1 MEITWYGH
9 SCFRLTE
16 RNYATVVTD
25 PYDNKSIGYDSLR
38 LKSDIVTVSH
48 DAPGHNNTDAVKG
61 TSHIIDGAGE
71 FEIGGVFITGV
82 QADPASAKKKAKSK
96 DGEASARNTIYVFDY
111 DGITVAHL
119 GDLQEIP
126 TQSEIE
132 SLGTINVALVP
143 VGGGGGLNA
152 AKAAEVISLIEPNL
166 VIPMHYS
173 TPDAKVSLEPLN
185 KFIKEMGLSKAEN
198 QPSLKVTRSG
208 LPGETHVV
216 VLDYQ
221 KS

>member
-25 PYDNKSIGYDSLR
+25 PFDNKTIGYEPLKLR
-38 LKSDIVTVSH
+38 SDIVTVSH

-61 TSHIIDGAGE
+61 TSHVIDGPGE

-82 QADPASAKKKAKSK
+82 QSDATAAGKKKKTEDSP
-96 DGEASARNTIYVFDY
+96 RNTIYVFDY

-119 GDLQEIP
+119 GDLQQTP

-132 SLGTINVALVP
+132 SLGTVNVVLVP

-173 TPDAKVSLEPLN
+173 TPATKLSLDSLN
-185 KFIKEMGLSKAEN
+185 KFIKEMGLTKPAP

-208 LPGETHVV
+208 LPSETHVV

-221 KS
+221 QS

>member
-25 PYDNKSIGYDSLR
+25 PYDSKTIGYDALKLR
-38 LKSDIVTVSH
+38 SEIVTVSH
-48 DAPGHNNTDAVKG
+48 DAPGHNNADAVKG
-61 TSHIIDGAGE
+61 TSHVIDGPGE

-82 QADPASAKKKAKSK
+82 QSDSGSAGKKKNK
-96 DGEASARNTIYVFDY
+96 DDSPRNTIYVFDY

-119 GDLQEIP
+119 GDLKQTP

-132 SLGTINVALVP
+132 SLGTVNVVLVP

-152 AKAAEVISLIEPNL
+152 AKAAEIISLIEPNL

-173 TPDAKVSLEPLN
+173 TPATKISLDSLN
-185 KFIKEMGLSKAEN
+185 KFIKEMGLTNPAT
-198 QPSLKVTRSG
+198 QPSLKVTRSS
-208 LPGETHVV
+208 LPNETHVV

>member
-25 PYDNKSIGYDSLR
+25 PFDNKSIGYSALK

-48 DAPGHNNTDAVKG
+48 DAPGHNNVDAVKG
-61 TSHIIDGAGE
+61 ASHVIDGAGE
-71 FEIGGVFITGV
+71 FEIGGVFVTGV
-82 QADPASAKKKAKSK
+82 STDGGGAGKKKGKGSPN
-96 DGEASARNTIYVFDY
+96 NTIYVFDY

-119 GDLQEIP
+119 GDLKQTP

-152 AKAAEVISLIEPNL
+152 AKAAEVISLIEPGI
-166 VIPMHYS
+166 VIPMHYK
-173 TPDAKVSLEPLN
+173 TKDDNLDLAPLS
-185 KFIKEMGLSKAEN
+185 KFLQEMGLSDIE
-198 QPSLKVTRSG
+198 PISSLKVTPSSI
-208 LPGETHVV
+208 PEETKVI
-216 VLDYQ
+216 VLDYNQ
-221 KS
+221 KEGTP

>member
-25 PYDNKSIGYDSLR
+25 PFDNKTVGYDALR

-61 TSHIIDGAGE
+61 VSHVIDGAGE

-82 QADPASAKKKAKSK
+82 STDGGGSGKKKNK
-96 DGEASARNTIYVFDY
+96 DGSTRNTIYVFDY

-119 GDLQEIP
+119 GDLKQTP

-152 AKAAEVISLIEPNL
+152 AKAAEVISLLEPNL

-173 TPDAKVSLEPLN
+173 TPAARLPLDSLN
-185 KFIKEMGLSKAEN
+185 KFIKEMGLSKPEA

-208 LPGETHVV
+208 LPDETHVV
-216 VLDYQ
+216 VLEYQ
-221 KS
+221 AS

>member
-25 PYDNKSIGYDSLR
+25 PYDNESIGYSALR

-48 DAPGHNNTDAVKG
+48 DAPGHNNRDAEKG
-61 TSHIIDGAGE
+61 TSHVIEGAGE
-71 FEIGGVFITGV
+71 FEIGGVFINGV
-82 QADPASAKKKAKSK
+82 QSDGTGSRKKKST
-96 DGEASARNTIYVFDY
+96 DQDNTARNTIYVFDY

-119 GDLQEIP
+119 GDLKQTP

-173 TPDAKVSLEPLN
+173 TPAVKLSLDSLN
-185 KFIKEMGLSKAEN
+185 KFIKEMGLSKPDT
-198 QPSLKVTRSG
+198 QPSIKVTRSG
-208 LPGETHVV
+208 LPNETHVI

-221 KS
+221 AS

>member
-25 PYDNKSIGYDSLR
+25 PYDHKSIGYDSLR
-38 LKSDIVTVSH
+38 LRSDIVTVSH

-61 TSHIIDGAGE
+61 TSHVIDGAGE

-82 QADPASAKKKAKSK
+82 QTDGSSSGKKKAKK
-96 DGEASARNTIYVFDY
+96 DSEASGRNTIYVFDY

-119 GDLQEIP
+119 GDLKEVP

-132 SLGTINVALVP
+132 LLGTINVALVP

-173 TPDAKVSLEPLN
+173 TPAAKVSLDALN
-185 KFIKEMGLSKAEN
+185 KFIKEMGLSKAET

-208 LPGETHVV
+208 LPNETHVV